1 MATGLELL
9 AAEITSCVRCPRLVE
24 WRERVARE
32 KRRMYRD
39 EDYWGRPVPGFGDP
53 AARILI
59 LGLAPG
65 AHGANRTGRVF
76 TGDRSGDFLYRTLH
90 SVGLASQ
97 PESVGRDDGLVLH
110 DAFISAACRC
120 APPDNKP
127 LPQEIRNCRG
137 WLERELVLLPRIRVV
152 AALGRIA
159 FDDYLSLLRD
169 QGHIKSRSGCVFAH
183 GRVHDLGMHQPK
195 LISSYHPSQQ
205 NTQTGKLTLP
215 MFREVFVEAIRLAS
229 LRDETA
235 VL

>member
-1 MATGLELL
+1 MATGLEDL
-9 AAEITSCVRCPRLVE
+9 AGEITRCTKCPRPVE

-39 EDYWGRPVPGFGDP
+39 QDYWGRPVPGFGDP

-65 AHGANRTGRVF
+65 AHGANRTGRMF
-76 TGDRSGDFLYRTLH
+76 TGDRSGDFLYRALH

-97 PESVGRDDGLVLH
+97 PESVGRNDGLVLH
-110 DAFISAACRC
+110 DVFISAACRC

-127 LPQEIRNCRG
+127 LPEEIRNCRG
-137 WLERELVLLPRIRVV
+137 WLEREMALLPRVSVV
-152 AALGRIA
+152 VALGRIA
-159 FDDYLSLLRD
+159 FDDYLTLVRD
-169 QGHIKSRSGCVFAH
+169 RGDIESRSGVVFAH
-183 GRVHDLGMHQPK
+183 GRVHDLGMHRPK

-205 NTQTGKLTLP
+205 NTQTGKLTFP
-215 MFREVFVEAIRLAS
+215 MFQKVFVEAIRLAG
-229 LRDETA
+229 LQDETA

>member
-229 LRDETA
+229 LRDEDT

>member
-159 FDDYLSLLRD
+159 FDDYLSLLH
-169 QGHIKSRSGCVFAH
+169 QGHIKSRSGFVFAH

-229 LRDETA
+229 LRDEDT

>member
-32 KRRMYRD
+32 KRRMYRN

-229 LRDETA
+229 LRDEDT

>member
-9 AAEITSCVRCPRLVE
+9 AGEITHCTRCLRLVE

-39 EDYWGRPVPGFGDP
+39 QDYWGRPVPGFGDP

-65 AHGANRTGRVF
+65 AHGANRTGRMF

-97 PESVGRDDGLVLH
+97 PESFGRDDGLVLY
-110 DAFISAACRC
+110 DVFISAACRC

-127 LPQEIRNCRG
+127 LPVEIRNCRG
-137 WLERELVLLPRIRVV
+137 WLKRELALLPRMNVV
-152 AALGRIA
+152 VALGRIA
-159 FDDYLSLLRD
+159 FDDYLALLRD
-169 QGHIKSRSGCVFAH
+169 EGHIKRRSGFVFAH
-183 GRVHDLGMHQPK
+183 GRVHNVDPHQPK

-205 NTQTGKLTLP
+205 NTQTGKLTFD
-215 MFREVFVEAIRLAS
+215 MFRDVFVEAIRLAS